1 MADLKK
7 VGAYKYSLHPS
18 TQPTCLAF
26 KILGEP
32 RVYFLPFHVVN
43 RRWVDQ
49 PMELRLLWCRLINDK
64 FEFSAHNSFFER
76 CIYDNIM
83 VARYGWPAIPPRL
96 RRCTA
101 AKAAACALP
110 RNLEGAGEALQLRVQ
125 KDRRGYAAMMAT
137 CKPTKQWNAWAKAV
151 ADYESGKRLSPRRRA
166 LAESAEPPV
175 FLEPEA
181 APDVWQTLYAY
192 CKIDVRAEEAV
203 DLALPDLI
211 PQEQEI
217 WHLNQKINWRGLR
230 IDLPTVQKIVRIM
243 EHESTKK
250 LKELDALTMG
260 LVTKPRAIKSILEF
274 LELEGVELP
283 NLQKKTV
290 EDVLEGFELS
300 PDMRQLLEITKAL
313 SLASTKKYYAFLNRA
328 DAQGIIRDLVMYH
341 AASTGRDGG
350 TGINPYN
357 FPRGLIKVDKDRPYA
372 AVENVVECGYQML
385 QLLYGDSLG
394 VLFSSILRNMIV
406 PAEGCEL
413 FVADFS
419 KIEVAVLWWLADN
432 KAGLEI
438 LRAGLDPYKYQAAAN
453 TGKTYQDITDE
464 GDERQLGKAQVLGCG
479 FRMGWKNFRDTAW
492 RLYRLKLT
500 NRQSFDAVKSYREAN
515 KPVAELWDTYE
526 EAAIEAV
533 ESGREVRAGK
543 CRFFVRDKF
552 LWIELPSGRRLAYR
566 EPQIAWRAIT
576 FTALERDPN
585 TGQDVEVEKT
595 GKPKKTIQ
603 FLGLDK
609 SKKKLAT
616 EFTHGGVLT
625 ENIVQATA
633 RDLMM
638 PALLR
643 LEKAG
648 YRVLL
653 SVYDEGVCERELGQ
667 GTVQEFVRILCE
679 TPTWGQGLPIEAKG
693 WVGPRYR
700 K

>member
-1 MADLKK
+1 
-7 VGAYKYSLHPS
+7 
-18 TQPTCLAF
+18 
-26 KILGEP
+26 
-32 RVYFLPFHVVN
+32 
-43 RRWVDQ
+43 
-49 PMELRLLWCRLINDK
+49 
-64 FEFSAHNSFFER
+64 
-76 CIYDNIM
+76 
-83 VARYGWPAIPPRL
+83 
-96 RRCTA
+96 
-101 AKAAACALP
+101 
-110 RNLEGAGEALQLRVQ
+110 
-125 KDRRGYAAMMAT
+125 MMAT
-137 CKPTKQWNAWAKAV
+137 CKPTKQWNAWRKAREDLE
-151 ADYESGKRLSPRRRA
+151 AGKRMNARRKA
-166 LAESAEPPV
+166 LAESPEPSV

-181 APDVWQTLYAY
+181 APDVWETLYTY

-203 DLALPDLI
+203 DHALPDLI

-217 WHLNQKINWRGLR
+217 WHLNQRINWRGLR
-230 IDLPTVQKIVRIM
+230 VDLPTVQKIVRIM

-250 LKELDALTMG
+250 LAQLDRLTMG
-260 LVTKPRAIKSILEF
+260 LVTKPRALKSIMEF

-328 DAQGIIRDLVMYH
+328 DEVGVIRDLVMYH

-394 VLFSSILRNMIV
+394 ILFSAILRNMIV
-406 PAEGCEL
+406 PSGGCEL

-419 KIEVAVLWWLADN
+419 KIEVAVLWWLSN
-432 KAGLEI
+432 NTAGLEI

-492 RLYRLKLT
+492 RLHRLKLT
-500 NRQSFDAVKSYREAN
+500 NRQSLDAVKSYREAN
-515 KPVAELWDTYE
+515 KPVADYWDAVE

-533 ESGREVRAGK
+533 ESPGRIVEAAK
-543 CRFFVRDKF
+543 CKFFVRNSF

-566 EPQIAWRAIT
+566 EPQITYRAIT
-576 FTALERDPN
+576 FTVLDEN
-585 TGQDVEVEKT
+585 DVEVEKT

-609 SKKKLAT
+609 SKKKLGT

-643 LEKAG
+643 LERAG

-653 SVYDEGVCERELGQ
+653 SVYDEGVCEKAKGEGS
-667 GTVQEFVRILCE
+667 VEEFVKILCE
-679 TPTWGQGLPIEAKG
+679 TPTWGPGLPIEAKG